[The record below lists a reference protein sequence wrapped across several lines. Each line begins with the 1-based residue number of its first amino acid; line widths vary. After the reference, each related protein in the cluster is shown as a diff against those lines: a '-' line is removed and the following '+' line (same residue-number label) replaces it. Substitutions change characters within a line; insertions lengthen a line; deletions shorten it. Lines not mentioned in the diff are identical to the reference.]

1 MSVRPDQENNII
13 TGIIETESG
22 NIIFSAENFKFTFMN
37 PDFSN
42 KCVAVKV
49 DESGYIYGRTFDEK
63 VIAIYSRENIEI
75 NGTRILNTWNYIVSK
90 QYMPKQSMQSFDG
103 IGFKNG
109 AIKTIY
115 PCNGLHKDIEKSSG
129 NILTYRIEKDC
140 KEYRLIHKEKSVI
153 WQFTSIVNQRMSLEE
168 GDSVSNSDA
177 ILNVIFDEEQK
188 FSTFFNYYGYVC
200 DLASFLTFRH
210 NVSFEKVY
218 LFHDIKISDGYYH
231 EEFAECYVK
240 RPDRVSQRKV
250 VNIIPI
256 RCVNDNVF
264 ENIFQ
269 NIIKV
274 DEKHKGLPISI
285 APQDDA
291 DARMV
296 NVEKIRN
303 ICSALEMELDLEG
316 VRLSANDEM
325 KKLTN
330 LVKEIVKEH
339 RKGNSPLS
347 DKMYDYIFS
356 NISYWSQPLAER
368 AWEAWSQHEDEMK
381 PFLRRYG
388 ISIERDN
395 IQTFVKA
402 RNNITHNGFMGI
414 RDDVSTTAF
423 VLMGLVYCCA
433 LKRMGM
439 EPIEIKNVM
448 GRRLFE

>member
-1 MSVRPDQENNII
+1 MRPDQENNII

-177 ILNVIFDEEQK
+177 ILNL
-188 FSTFFNYYGYVC
+188 NY
-200 DLASFLTFRH
+200 SR
-210 NVSFEKVY
+210 N
-218 LFHDIKISDGYYH
+218 
-231 EEFAECYVK
+231 
-240 RPDRVSQRKV
+240 
-250 VNIIPI
+250 
-256 RCVNDNVF
+256 
-264 ENIFQ
+264 
-269 NIIKV
+269 
-274 DEKHKGLPISI
+274 SI
-285 APQDDA
+285 
-291 DARMV
+291 
-296 NVEKIRN
+296 
-303 ICSALEMELDLEG
+303 
-316 VRLSANDEM
+316 
-325 KKLTN
+325 
-330 LVKEIVKEH
+330 
-339 RKGNSPLS
+339 
-347 DKMYDYIFS
+347 
-356 NISYWSQPLAER
+356 
-368 AWEAWSQHEDEMK
+368 
-381 PFLRRYG
+381 
-388 ISIERDN
+388 
-395 IQTFVKA
+395 
-402 RNNITHNGFMGI
+402 
-414 RDDVSTTAF
+414 
-423 VLMGLVYCCA
+423 
-433 LKRMGM
+433 
-439 EPIEIKNVM
+439 
-448 GRRLFE
+448 